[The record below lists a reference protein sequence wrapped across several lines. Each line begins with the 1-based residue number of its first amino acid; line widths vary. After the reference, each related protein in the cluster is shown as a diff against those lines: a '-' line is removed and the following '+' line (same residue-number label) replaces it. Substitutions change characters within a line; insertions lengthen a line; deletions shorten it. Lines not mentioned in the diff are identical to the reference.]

1 MSKFSNTIEYSIQT
15 KLDSS
20 GLDKLQKQLAEVQK
34 SFLNMQKT
42 TSNADDVF
50 GLKDSVQEVS
60 KLQKALAKSFDSN
73 LGIMNVSKFTAELQK
88 AGTSLTQLETTMR
101 ATPEGAKAFNSMVG
115 SIGQIDTGFKSI
127 SSVTDK
133 IMNTFGNTVR
143 WGITAS
149 IFQTIQNSLYRS
161 VDYVKELDTSLNNIQ
176 IVTGA
181 TSENLRN
188 FSKTANEAAQQ
199 LGASTVAFT
208 DAAQL
213 YAQNGYNQE
222 DYTKLA
228 ELTTKVANVTQQST
242 SDVSEQITSLMAGYK
257 MSIDQTEDALSGMAV
272 VAAESASDLGELA
285 NAEQKVASAANT
297 LGVSQ
302 DQLTAQ
308 LSTIISVT
316 REAPESVGNSLKT
329 IYARLGDLKL
339 GETLEDGVSLGDV
352 SGSLEKIGV
361 SVMDVNGDMRDM
373 GDILEDLMGKW
384 KDLTTAQQQA
394 AAVKLAGKY
403 QYNNFMTLMSNSDMY
418 YRQKAMAGNSQG
430 ALDEQQAIYMDSL
443 QAKIQ
448 KLQTTWE
455 GFVNDLV
462 DPNAFK
468 PAIDGLSDVLNTTS
482 DLLDTL
488 GGAGPVLTLFGS
500 LMTKSFSQNVASG
513 VTNMYTNAK
522 RSGIQASNEQTVRN
536 LGGTN
541 TNSDSSAMRFL
552 QQTSNV
558 RQSLSPEQKEAY
570 NKVVQGLVNSDN
582 DLIEANTRLQESM
595 KSTGVAIDDVKSQL
609 AALGMEVDENTD
621 FNTLLTTASQKVAT
635 AQHDEAVAAQAQNF
649 VQNLGTLG
657 TSEFNTALDNGTG
670 RSSNSQNVLSTLSRA
685 FSESGL
691 FNNISDEALTYS
703 DSFGEFKD
711 LYDSIHQQVKEAES
725 AEVDSEE
732 LDKIVE
738 NILSNVKKMLSK
750 AQAISTSENVVDPIN
765 DAVKKFTEAAGKAES
780 EQKAA
785 AAGMEAQ
792 IEAAS
797 EKASQATSKVNV
809 IQSQIGSQDF
819 TKTAAVQSY
828 TDSLVKLAGAA
839 GQAVFA
845 LQGFANIGEIISD
858 KDLDAGEKFV
868 QVLQNLVF
876 VVPTVVSGASTVVN
890 SINNMSKATES
901 YNAAV
906 TEKARLEGELD
917 TAKVAKDAA
926 DAAVENLK
934 AGKSATDAAE
944 DASKAG
950 KKAGEAAKGVADA
963 IDDVAE
969 KGKPVGEVLGDVADK
984 TNDVSKAASGAT
996 GLLKTSLAGA
1006 FTALSSAAETALA
1019 TIKAIAPALGW
1030 IAGVGAAIALFS
1042 AWIDQQEEQKQAT
1055 RDNAAAALEY
1065 SDNLSTLK
1073 KTYKDTYEQ
1082 FKEGKATSDELK
1094 TAADNL
1100 NDVLGDQTAKVAAAN
1115 GEWETYN
1122 SLVDSASAK
1131 KLVAQDLVVK
1141 NGFEQ
1146 AAADYASAPGWT
1158 NAVQVNKNVAA
1169 TNSAISFGNDQ
1180 SLINAYNSASS
1191 LSAGANGDFR
1201 FVAGSSTHQRI
1212 KDMDDLT
1219 DAFQKKVDELN
1230 SKLPSLIE
1238 GTEEYKQTSQQ
1249 LTDAQKQLSGV
1260 QQLRAQYADKE
1271 AAYQQ
1276 SLQDTASTLVSAHG
1290 NEDAFQM
1297 TDGMS
1302 MDEYAESIKQRLLE
1316 LGYSGDEVDDLV
1328 QTIINDMGELSNS
1341 TAENIQKIKTAAA
1354 ADESR
1359 TGFAQGVYT
1368 KAVNSVNAMSDDDR
1382 GSILNGG
1389 TSEQYGDYVASDLID
1404 KIQNSQL
1411 TDQEQIKFI
1420 AGIDWNKSLPEI
1432 IAQVDKINED
1442 SNELP
1447 ELEFQ
1452 AGTASNFTDRS
1463 SFSEDK
1469 IADLLDSEGMSES
1482 AFDRMTS
1489 ATFDSD
1495 AMQESAKAIEDEIK
1509 SLQESGDAS
1518 DEAKEKM
1525 KELRQE
1531 YEDLGSTAKDIT
1543 AYNLQM
1549 NKGLSKL
1556 VSNWENYADVLKN
1569 DVADGTS
1576 DYYKAVGE
1584 LDEIMSD
1591 LLNIDVGVLSD
1602 DFYKNTDAIDAME
1615 AAANGDASAIDTL
1628 RQLASED
1635 IVMHLDIQNIS
1646 DEDKDYLI
1654 NEELLPMLGDF
1665 QAQLDTMPLG
1675 MSVDVDTDPFIL
1687 KLNDLL
1693 SKGQLT
1699 AEQVSN
1705 ILSSVGMDAEIGTE
1719 TQKVHQEYT
1728 QMFPK
1733 MRVETG
1739 EDGAVNLVPDG
1750 LVQVKGSADED
1761 VSYPTI
1767 KGATYT
1773 GKGITT
1779 AGSSSRGAG
1788 KKSSGSK
1795 SPGSGRKSGGSGGS
1809 GKSYEPKTKDKDKS
1823 NLDRYEKVNA
1833 HLDKIAA
1840 SLEKLQDAQDR
1851 LTGKKLTENLAKQTK
1866 LLQEQVKWEEQKL
1879 EIEKQEAAE
1888 YRGILS
1894 SQYGIGFDSEGFVT
1908 NYADIYNQLY
1918 GAYSSAVDRYNS
1930 DTTEAGQEAAEKEVE
1945 SAKKRLD
1952 NFSDYINKYDTLLTS
1967 TITSSEKK
1975 IQDYYDKIEDIQIE
1989 AFKKTID
1996 AADNIKDLQERLI
2009 EFNAIFRS
2017 IANDKEADE
2026 PFNDMVTNAQK
2037 LSKYWDVDTASMSRY
2052 YDELIKSNKEALAQS
2067 GISNERRNWLIGR
2080 NNMYENAKAQLGK
2093 GTLESGGTGY
2103 LDMVKTNVEDILEQM
2118 RQFEETGTSSI
2129 FGENSADLYDV
2140 AKTVFENATDMVSD
2154 YKDELDDLKSNV
2166 LDGIDEIGNAID
2178 DLTDKFDNI
2187 NDTLDTYL
2195 DMIELVSGDQAYDKM
2210 NEVLS
2215 AQVRNSKVEIDVLQN
2230 SIKQLEGLQSTF
2242 EKGSDQWNAVAEQIQ
2257 DKQSKLLELTSDT
2270 MDKMNTIYSN
2280 NVNAQLDKWL
2290 AGTPLGSDLDWM
2302 SDQWELINRNED
2314 QYLDKTN
2321 SAYNI
2326 QKLQAKYLDLLDQSD
2341 NLLTQQKITDQMN
2354 QQLQMLR
2361 AKNKLSQYDV
2371 DYANAQLEILQKTI
2385 ALQDAQNNKSQ
2396 MKLKR
2401 DSQGNYSYVYGANEE
2416 DVKNAQS
2423 DLLDAQNNAYNLSKD
2438 QMKQVQDDSL
2448 SALQDAKSMLADIWT
2463 NANLTLEEKT
2473 KRTQTI
2479 IDSLKEYLAGT
2490 ADQLSTSE
2498 QNIIQDFIGMCE
2510 MLTDENK
2517 EGTRDVYDQIIAGNN
2532 DAFNKIDSRWGDS
2545 VAQWLK
2551 DMDSFNASTN
2561 EVFNGLKKNAKDY
2574 QSSINKLGEQ
2584 VGTDF
2589 GNMTDAI
2596 NKTKE
2601 ATDSLAS
2608 STDSFYSK
2616 LKELTGQ
2623 TQTAEAEL
2631 QKYRDKILDIENA
2644 MGTMQGKINDL
2655 GNKLTAKEQENT
2667 NLSSELNALN
2677 EKYKAATS
2685 SGGGSGAGGGGGS
2698 GDVESTAF
2706 GIAQN
2711 IWTYGSW
2718 DNNPVRRERIISRY
2732 GKGVADRAQQIVNE
2746 YVNSGRAGELY
2757 NPASGAYGYATGG
2770 YTGTWSSTNGDG
2782 DGNNGKLAFLHQ
2794 KELVLN
2800 ETDTANILEAIK
2812 NVREMAN
2819 AFSSNGIL
2827 SGMTGLDS
2835 LVRDSVKAMSDAAN
2849 NMNVDQDITI
2859 NADFPNVSSYQE
2871 IERAFADL
2879 DNAAIQYAARVNSFG
2894 RN

>member
-1 MSKFSNTIEYSIQT
+1 MSKFSNTIEYTIQT

-42 TSNADDVF
+42 TSNADDIF
-50 GLKDSVQEVS
+50 GLKDSVQEVG

-73 LGIMNVSKFTAELQK
+73 LGIMNVSKFTSELQK

-213 YAQNGYNQE
+213 YAQNGYSQE

-257 MSIDQTEDALSGMAV
+257 MSIDEAEDALSGMAV

-361 SVMDVNGDMRDM
+361 SVMDVNGEMRDM

-384 KDLTTAQQQA
+384 QDLSTAQQQA

-418 YRQKAMAGNSQG
+418 YQQKAMAGGSQG

-462 DPNAFK
+462 DPDSFK
-468 PAIDGLSDVLNTTS
+468 PAIDGLSDILNTAS
-482 DLLDTL
+482 DLIGTL

-500 LMTKSFSQNVASG
+500 LMTKSFSQSIATG

-522 RSGIQASNEQTVRN
+522 RSGIQASNEQTIRN

-541 TNSDSSAMRFL
+541 TNSDSSAMQFL

-558 RQSLSPEQKEAY
+558 RQSLSPEQKESY

-609 AALGMEVDENTD
+609 ASLGMEVDEATD
-621 FNTLLTTASQKVAT
+621 FNTLLTTASQKVSAS
-635 AQHDEAVAAQAQNF
+635 QHDVAVTTQAQNL
-649 VQNLGTLG
+649 VRDIGTLG
-657 TSEFNTALDNGTG
+657 TSTFNTVLDNGT
-670 RSSNSQNVLSTLSRA
+670 RQSSNSQDILSTLSRT
-685 FSESGL
+685 FSENDI
-691 FNNISDEALTYS
+691 FKNVSDEALTYS

-711 LYDSIHQQVKEAES
+711 LYDTIQQQVEEAKS
-725 AEVDSEE
+725 AEADSEE

-738 NILSNVKKMLSK
+738 NILSNVEKMLAK
-750 AQAISTSENVVDPIN
+750 AEAIKKSENVVNPIN
-765 DAVKKFTEAAGKAES
+765 DAATKAVEDLEKNQS

-785 AAGMEAQ
+785 AAGLEAQ
-792 IEAAS
+792 IKAAS
-797 EKASQATSKVNV
+797 EKATQATAEVNK
-809 IQSQIGSQDF
+809 IKSEIGSQDF
-819 TKTAAVQSY
+819 TQTASVQSY
-828 TDSLVKLAGAA
+828 TDSLMKLAGAA

-845 LQGFANIGEIISD
+845 LQGFANIGKIISD
-858 KDLDAGEKFV
+858 DDLDAGEKFV
-868 QVLQNLVF
+868 QVLQNLIF
-876 VVPTVVSGASTVVN
+876 VVPTVVSGVSTVVD
-890 SINNMSKATES
+890 SINNMSDATDAYNKSVAKKAE
-901 YNAAV
+901 
-906 TEKARLEGELD
+906 LEGALD
-917 TAKVAKDAA
+917 TANVAKDAA

-944 DASKAG
+944 DAA
-950 KKAGEAAKGVADA
+950 KAGEKVKKAAEGVTEAVG
-963 IDDVAE
+963 DVAE
-969 KGKPVGEVLGDVADK
+969 KGETAGKVIKDVTEK
-984 TNDVSKAASGAT
+984 TTNAGKAASGAS
-996 GLLKTSLAGA
+996 GLLGTVLSGA
-1006 FTALSSAAETALA
+1006 FADLTTAARTALTTLRAVAPYLAVFAA
-1019 TIKAIAPALGW
+1019 
-1030 IAGVGAAIALFS
+1030 VGAVIGAIS
-1042 AWIDQQEEQKQAT
+1042 WHINQQEEEKQAT

-1065 SDNLSTLK
+1065 SNNLSTLK
-1073 KTYKDTYEQ
+1073 KTYEDTYSAY
-1082 FKEGKATSDELK
+1082 KEGKASSDELK

-1122 SLVDSASAK
+1122 SLVNSASSK
-1131 KLVAQDLVVK
+1131 KLVAQDLIVK

-1146 AAADYASAPGWT
+1146 AAADYASAPGLMG
-1158 NAVQVNKNVAA
+1158 AVQVIKNVAT

-1180 SLINAYNSASS
+1180 SLIDAYNNASS
-1191 LSAGANGDFR
+1191 VSVGANGNFR

-1219 DAFQKKVDELN
+1219 DTFQQKVDELN
-1230 SKLPSLIE
+1230 AKLPSLVE
-1238 GTEEYKQTSQQ
+1238 GTDEYEQTLQQ
-1249 LTDAQKQLSGV
+1249 LDDAQEHLSGI
-1260 QQLRAQYADKE
+1260 QQLRAQYADEE
-1271 AAYQQ
+1271 ATYQQ
-1276 SLQDTASTLVSAHG
+1276 SLQDTASALVFAHG
-1290 NEDAFQM
+1290 SDSAFQM

-1302 MDEYAESIKQRLLE
+1302 MDEYASNIKQRLLE

-1328 QTIINDMGELSNS
+1328 QTIIEDMGELSNS
-1341 TAENIQKIKTAAA
+1341 TADNIQKIKTAAA
-1354 ADESR
+1354 ANESR
-1359 TGFAQGVYT
+1359 TGFAQGIYT
-1368 KAVNSVNAMSDDDR
+1368 KAVNSINGMSNNEKN
-1382 GSILNGG
+1382 SILNGG
-1389 TSEQYGDYVASDLID
+1389 TSEQYGDYVASGLID

-1411 TDQEQIKFI
+1411 TDQEQINFI

-1442 SNELP
+1442 SDALP

-1463 SFSEDK
+1463 SFSDDK

-1482 AFDRMTS
+1482 AFNRMAS

-1518 DEAKEKM
+1518 DEAKDKI

-1549 NKGLSKL
+1549 NRGLSKL
-1556 VSNWENYADVLKN
+1556 VSSWENYADVLKN

-1602 DFYKNTDAIDAME
+1602 DFYKNTDAINAME

-1635 IVMHLDIQNIS
+1635 VIMHLDIQNIS

-1654 NEELLPMLGDF
+1654 NEELLPMLSDF

-1705 ILSSVGMDAEIGTE
+1705 ILSSIGMDATIGQE
-1719 TQKVHQEYT
+1719 TQTVTQTYT

-1733 MRVETG
+1733 MRVETSD
-1739 EDGAVNLVPDG
+1739 DGAVNLVPDG
-1750 LVQVKGSADED
+1750 LVQVQGEATEN
-1761 VSYPTI
+1761 VSFPTI
-1767 KGATYT
+1767 QGATYT

-1779 AGSSSRGAG
+1779 AGSSSKRGG
-1788 KKSSGSK
+1788 KKSSGS
-1795 SPGSGRKSGGSGGS
+1795 GSGGKSGGSGS
-1809 GKSYEPKTKDKDKS
+1809 GKSYEPKTKDKDES

-1840 SLEKLQDAQDR
+1840 SLEKLQAAQDR
-1851 LTGKKLTENLAKQTK
+1851 LTGKKLTENLAQQTK

-1879 EIEKQEAAE
+1879 EIERQEAAE

-1894 SQYGIGFDSEGFVT
+1894 SQYGVGFDSDGFIT

-1918 GAYSSAVDRYNS
+1918 GAYSSAVDRYNA

-1952 NFSDYINKYDTLLTS
+1952 NFSNYIDKYDTLLTS

-1996 AADNIKDLQERLI
+1996 AANNIKDLQERMI
-2009 EFNAIFRS
+2009 EFNAVFRS
-2017 IANDKEADE
+2017 IAHDKDADE

-2037 LSKYWDVDTASMSRY
+2037 LSKYWDVDTTSMSRY

-2067 GISNERRNWLIGR
+2067 GISNEKRNWLLSR
-2080 NNMYENAKAQLGK
+2080 ANMYENAKAQLGK

-2166 LDGIDEIGNAID
+2166 MDGIDEIGNAID

-2215 AQVRNSKVEIDVLQN
+2215 AQVRNSKAEIDVLQN
-2230 SIKQLEGLQSTF
+2230 SIKQLQELQSTF
-2242 EKGSDQWNAVAEQIQ
+2242 EEGSDQWNAVAEQIQ

-2270 MDKMNTIYSN
+2270 MDKMNSIYSN

-2361 AKNKLSQYDV
+2361 AKDKLSQYDV

-2401 DSQGNYSYVYGANEE
+2401 DSQGNYSYVYGANEG

-2448 SALQDAKSMLADIWT
+2448 SALQDAKSMLTDIWT

-2510 MLTDENK
+2510 LMTDENK
-2517 EGTRDVYDQIIAGNN
+2517 EGLQDVHDQIIAGND
-2532 DAFNKIDSRWGDS
+2532 DAFNEIDSRWGDS

-2551 DMDSFNASTN
+2551 DMDSFNAATDDA
-2561 EVFNGLKKNAKDY
+2561 FDGLRKDAEDY
-2574 QSSINKLGEQ
+2574 QKSIDDLGSQ

-2601 ATDSLAS
+2601 STDALTS

-2631 QKYRDKILDIENA
+2631 QKYREKILDINNA
-2644 MGTMQGKINDL
+2644 MGTMQGQINDL
-2655 GNKLTAKEQENT
+2655 GNKLTAKEQENA
-2667 NLSSELNALN
+2667 NLSSQLDALQQ
-2677 EKYKAATS
+2677 KYNAATS
-2685 SGGGSGAGGGGGS
+2685 GGSGSGGSGSYS

-2732 GKGVADRAQQIVNE
+2732 GEDVANRAQEIVNE
-2746 YVNSGRAGELY
+2746 YVYSGRAGELY
-2757 NPASGAYGYATGG
+2757 NPASGVYGYATGG
-2770 YTGTWSSTNGDG
+2770 YTGTWSSTNGGG

-2827 SGMTGLDS
+2827 SGMTSLDGL
-2835 LVRDSVKAMSDAAN
+2835 VKDAIKAISGADKD
-2849 NMNVDQDITI
+2849 MNVTQDIII

-2871 IERAFADL
+2871 IERAFTDL
-2879 DNAAIQYAARVNSFG
+2879 NNAAIQYAARVNSFG